1 MPKENAMP
9 SPVGRRE
16 MRAIVGLVLLSSS
29 PVAAI
34 ASFPEVVPL
43 DARFTFQRPEQ
54 ANLKVDIL
62 ITGAGGTEDG
72 YTLQC
77 HTWRQSERN
86 ARSDFDYSGDFECRL
101 LAVNGDNPIP
111 TLLGHEIP
119 MARDWDSR
127 GRFLAEQ
134 LVGKCGEH
142 PDYGRTRT
150 FKLRGMRLTLTI
162 QDAEVQLESV
172 DHQSPL
178 RHDVLGRLSSRCRL
192 RRILRRDLG
201 SRSHRPIPSRLSGR
215 GSG

>member
-1 MPKENAMP
+1 
-9 SPVGRRE
+9 
-16 MRAIVGLVLLSSS
+16 MRAIVGVLLLSSS

-54 ANLKVDIL
+54 ANLKVGIL
-62 ITGAGGTEDG
+62 ITGTGGTEDG
-72 YTLQC
+72 YTLEC
-77 HTWRQSERN
+77 HTWRQSERSI
-86 ARSDFDYSGDFECRL
+86 RSDFDYSGDFECRL
-101 LAVNGDNPIP
+101 LALNGDNPIP

-119 MARDWDSR
+119 MVRDWDSR
-127 GRFLAEQ
+127 GRFFAEQ

-178 RHDVLGRLSSRCRL
+178 RHDVLGRFVFKVQVAPDSAARSMVAEPPTYSEPIVREGQRL
-192 RRILRRDLG
+192 PDC
-201 SRSHRPIPSRLSGR
+201 SRLARWKSGK
-215 GSG
+215 

>member
-1 MPKENAMP
+1 MRPKGNAMP
-9 SPVGRRE
+9 SSVGRRE
-16 MRAIVGLVLLSSS
+16 MRAIAGVLLMSFS

-54 ANLKVDIL
+54 ANLKVGIL
-62 ITGAGGTEDG
+62 ITGTGGTEDG
-72 YTLQC
+72 YTLEC

-86 ARSDFDYSGDFECRL
+86 TRSDFDYSGDFECRL

-119 MARDWDSR
+119 MVRDWDSR

-150 FKLRGMRLTLTI
+150 FKLRGMRLILTI
-162 QDAEVQLESV
+162 QDAEVQLKSI

-178 RHDVLGRLSSRCRL
+178 RHDVLGRFIFKVQVAPDPAARSRVAE
-192 RRILRRDLG
+192 
-201 SRSHRPIPSRLSGR
+201 P
-215 GSG
+215 